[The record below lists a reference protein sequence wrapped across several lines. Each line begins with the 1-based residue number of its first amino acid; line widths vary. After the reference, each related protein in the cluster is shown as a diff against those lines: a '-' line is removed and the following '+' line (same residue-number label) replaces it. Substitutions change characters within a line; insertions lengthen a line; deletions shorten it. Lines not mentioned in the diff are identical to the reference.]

1 MVLVSSY
8 IRCIILFFYR
18 FFDVGYEVIYMVENI
33 LCKLIQVVLLLYT
46 LFRVV
51 KGWILGPILFDIFDA
66 NISSTANNR
75 ECVQCLNWYLL
86 VFNINNGN
94 PRIFSENFSKLI
106 MRKSENQNAID
117 FVLVSF
123 MLTWNRF

>member
-18 FFDVGYEVIYMVENI
+18 FFDVRYEVIYMLENI
-33 LCKLIQVVLLLYT
+33 LCKLIWVVLLLYT
-46 LFRVV
+46 LFGVV

>member
-66 NISSTANNR
+66 IFQVLPTIVNVYNASTDI
-75 ECVQCLNWYLL
+75 CLFLTLIMETPEYFLK
-86 VFNINNGN
+86 I
-94 PRIFSENFSKLI
+94 FSKLI

-123 MLTWNRF
+123 MLTLNRF